1 VRADGQEQ
9 CTVQVNNKELNL
21 INGDCVC
28 WYFGGSVQWYLYLFI
43 GRVTIFFVKGVCQRC
58 DMHFLILFILPC
70 VGTLHAGMVCQD
82 MIV

>member
-21 INGDCVC
+21 INGDCVW

-43 GRVTIFFVKGVCQRC
+43 SRVTIFFVKGVG

-70 VGTLHAGMVCQD
+70 VGTLYMQAWSVK
-82 MIV
+82 I